1 MTGVVLLWVS
11 ESNTIPIPTPPT
23 QQNLWCGPYPWT
35 ILAVRVME
43 QQGCGWQGQQGHGWW
58 QQGWHGQG
66 CGPGWESE
74 RQEQSEWEQ
83 MSADII
89 TTVCSPTALHRIPTK
104 SNVVG
109 EGCAKP
115 AMLESGHQMNPSAAY
130 PLSFSQDHLSSVP
143 RFSLYYRTQKMLK
156 KHTKKVVNYII

>member
-1 MTGVVLLWVS
+1 
-11 ESNTIPIPTPPT
+11 
-23 QQNLWCGPYPWT
+23 
-35 ILAVRVME
+35 
-43 QQGCGWQGQQGHGWW
+43 
-58 QQGWHGQG
+58 
-66 CGPGWESE
+66 
-74 RQEQSEWEQ
+74 

-109 EGCAKP
+109 EGCATGKP

-143 RFSLYYRTQKMLK
+143 RFSLFYRTWKMLK
-156 KHTKKVVNYII
+156 KHTKKVVDYII